1 MKPTFDQCICY
12 MDKANRFN
20 FRFEYFVRSLS
31 VSAFICIFIFSGCP
45 PVQAQT
51 DSNYYKQ
58 GLDNLNRQNFAEAVL
73 SFQTV
78 LKVSPTDD
86 KARYG
91 LAIALIG
98 VENFPEAS
106 RQIAILLVRSPKDPN
121 LLEMAAQSFWRQKRF
136 AEAETVLRR
145 RLNLGGERAE
155 LQALFGDV
163 LDAQKKTAEAAAAYE
178 KAVKLA
184 PDSIDLRYA
193 LGSLYWKQVRYD
205 AAEKEFLEI
214 LRRQPGEPRASF
226 NLGDIYLSN
235 GNAAKALPFLDAAAK
250 AFPNEYDT
258 RLAFGRALLAMKK
271 FEPAIAELKIAV
283 KLRPEIVEGYFQLGQ
298 ALQRIGRREEAKI
311 ALTKAQDLQK
321 AKRASE
327 NVTNTK
333 N

>member
-1 MKPTFDQCICY
+1 
-12 MDKANRFN
+12 MDKANYSN
-20 FRFEYFVRSLS
+20 FRFECFARSLS
-31 VSAFICIFIFSGCP
+31 VLAFICIFIFLICLS
-45 PVQAQT
+45 VQAQT
-51 DSNYYKQ
+51 DSNYYRQ
-58 GLDNLNRQNFAEAVL
+58 GLDNLNRQNFAAAVL

-145 RLNLGGERAE
+145 RLNLGDERAE

-163 LDAQKKTAEAAAAYE
+163 LDAQKKTAEAASAYE

-193 LGSLYWKQVRYD
+193 LGSLYWKQVLYD

-214 LRRQPGEPRASF
+214 LRRQPNEPRASF
-226 NLGDIYLSN
+226 NLGDIYLSS
-235 GNAAKALPFLDAAAK
+235 GNAAKALPFLETAAK
-250 AFPNEYDT
+250 AFTNEYDT
-258 RLAFGRALLAMKK
+258 PLALGRALLALKK
-271 FEPAIAELKIAV
+271 FEAAIAELQIAV

-298 ALQRIGRREEAKI
+298 ALQRFGRREEAKI
-311 ALTKAQDLQK
+311 AFTKAQDLQK